1 MRFYA
6 ILAALVLAVAPEVVN
21 AKSCHRGGVYCGQS
35 LLNRGMYFSRRI
47 VCYVSEISNLLVQ
60 GNYHDHIVE
69 TLEAAN
75 QPTDEAHIRASIF
88 DCLSGGD
95 IRFRGYC
102 DKGCGGVGSDD
113 ADYCL

>member
-6 ILAALVLAVAPEVVN
+6 ILAALVLAVTPEVVN

-35 LLNRGMYFSRRI
+35 LLNRG
-47 VCYVSEISNLLVQ
+47 
-60 GNYHDHIVE
+60 NYHDHIVRV
-69 TLEAAN
+69 LEAAN